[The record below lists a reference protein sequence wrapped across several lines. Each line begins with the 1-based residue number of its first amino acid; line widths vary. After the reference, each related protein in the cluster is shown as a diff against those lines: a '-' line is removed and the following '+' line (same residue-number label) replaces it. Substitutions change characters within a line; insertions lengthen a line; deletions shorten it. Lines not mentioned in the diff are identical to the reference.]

1 METQDGKLVM
11 DYSSYKELAVER
23 EGRLLTLTIN
33 QPDRHNTVNGAM
45 HRELARVFSDIAMD
59 DDTDVVVFTGAGDA
73 FSAGGDVSWMQ
84 SFLDQP
90 QGMADVAIE
99 GRRIVTSLLDL
110 EKPLICRLNGDAIGL
125 GATLA
130 LFCDIIIADETA
142 RIADPHV
149 RVGLVAGDGGAI
161 IWPHLIGAARAKA
174 FLMTGDMLSAREA
187 AEMGLVT
194 KAVPGDQLDAE
205 VARMAGKLLRGAQH
219 AIRWTK
225 LSVNLGLKQT
235 VNAVLDASLG
245 FEVASSLLPAH
256 REAVTAFLEK
266 RHANFA
272 IKG

>member
-1 METQDGKLVM
+1 M
-11 DYSSYKELAVER
+11 DYSGYKTLAVSR
-23 EGRLLTLTIN
+23 DGRLLTLTIN
-33 QPDRHNTVNGAM
+33 QPDRHNIVDSAM
-45 HRELARVFSDIAMD
+45 HRELARIFTDIAMD
-59 DDTDVVVFTGAGDA
+59 DDADVVIFTGAGSA
-73 FSAGGDVSWMQ
+73 FSAGGDIHWMQ
-84 SFLDQP
+84 SCLEKP
-90 QGMADVAIE
+90 QGMADIAIE
-99 GRRIVTSLLDL
+99 GRRIITSLLDL

-174 FLMTGDMLSAREA
+174 FLMTGDMLSASEA
-187 AEMGLVT
+187 ATMGLIT

-205 VARMAGKLLRGAQH
+205 VERMTGKLLRGAQH

-245 FEVASSLLPAH
+245 LEVASSLLPAH
-256 REAVTAFLEK
+256 REGVIAFLEK
-266 RHANFA
+266 RQPNFVP
-272 IKG
+272 KS